1 MPDPVA
7 GTALLVE
14 ELLGSVL
21 SSVVK
26 AQGMVAT
33 QLAEFIERVGFEP
46 REDDVA
52 PLRARTFS
60 FEFLRAEVAGDDTVV
75 SRRVTSTLPLLSIVS
90 LPALSIETADIGMDL
105 RLVATEQTD
114 DRPSPGRPPVF
125 PPVRPVK
132 LWAVTGRPVGL
143 VTAAGF
149 GAATPTTTSSSV
161 SGQVSVRVTLK
172 RMDLPLGLERVE
184 RLLADGYT
192 EEVED
197 EEE

>member
-1 MPDPVA
+1 VPDPVA

-46 REDDVA
+46 REDEDQ

-60 FEFLRAEVAGDDTVV
+60 FEFARAEVTDDDTVV
-75 SRRVTSTLPLLSIVS
+75 DRRVTATLPLLSIVS
-90 LPALSIETADIGMDL
+90 LPALSIESADIGMDL
-105 RLVATEQTD
+105 RLVATEATD
-114 DRPSPGRPPVF
+114 DSPSAGRPSVF
-125 PPVRPVK
+125 SPVRPLR
-132 LWAVTGRPVGL
+132 LWAVTGRPAVL
-143 VTAAGF
+143 PAVGF
-149 GAATPTTTSSSV
+149 GTPSTTTTSSSV
-161 SGQVSVRVTLK
+161 SGTVSVRVSL
-172 RMDLPLGLERVE
+172 RRVDLPLGLERVE

-197 EEE
+197 GLG